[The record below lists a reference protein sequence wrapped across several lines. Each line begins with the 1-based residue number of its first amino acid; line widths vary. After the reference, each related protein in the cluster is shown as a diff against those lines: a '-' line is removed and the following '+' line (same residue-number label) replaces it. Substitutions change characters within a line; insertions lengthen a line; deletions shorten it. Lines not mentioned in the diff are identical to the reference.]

1 MAQKPQ
7 EISAAPR
14 HIAEPISPFHQR
26 KAGLHDNDGKVKRS
40 ALRASLDAY
49 KKSLLS
55 EPWIDRK
62 GHTLTFIGLIIFTIL
77 LFYRPQDISPS
88 LEWLNAAA
96 FPVAVATL
104 AVFIPTQFYLE
115 NRPTIWTKEIK
126 LFLAFIALA
135 LLTIPISKN
144 PSVSFEGVKDGLSRI
159 VLIFILFVNA
169 LRDQKRWNV
178 LTILLIGVGIML
190 SYQTI
195 GLYQKGVFNTEG
207 YRVSTGVGMLGN
219 PNEMSLFLA
228 LIIPLALSLG
238 FASKSSLLKVFS
250 LIVSGFLG
258 VAVLLTQ
265 SRTGFLGM
273 AVVAIIMIWKLGK
286 KDRFKVFFIG
296 AIFGISILLFAPGN
310 YGKRVLSIFDSS
322 LDPAGSSV
330 ERGDL
335 LKRSII
341 VSIRNPWGVGFGN
354 SPSFGYRNLETH
366 NSYTQVSSELGILGL
381 SIYLAMLI
389 TPLVGLNKIEKLTY
403 NNDSTWKPHVLAI
416 GLQASIGGYMVTSFF
431 ASVAYQWYIYYVII
445 LAIGLRRIFA
455 LELLRDTPQTPQ
467 LVGDTK

>member
-1 MAQKPQ
+1 M
-7 EISAAPR
+7 
-14 HIAEPISPFHQR
+14 
-26 KAGLHDNDGKVKRS
+26 
-40 ALRASLDAY
+40 
-49 KKSLLS
+49 
-55 EPWIDRK
+55 
-62 GHTLTFIGLIIFTIL
+62 
-77 LFYRPQDISPS
+77 FYRPQDLSPS

-96 FPVAVATL
+96 FPVAVTTL

-238 FASKSSLLKVFS
+238 FASQSSLLKVFS

-341 VSIRNPWGVGFGN
+341 VSIRNPWGSASV
-354 SPSFGYRNLETH
+354 
-366 NSYTQVSSELGILGL
+366 IL
-381 SIYLAMLI
+381 LASVTEIWRLI
-389 TPLVGLNKIEKLTY
+389 TRTLRFRP
-403 NNDSTWKPHVLAI
+403 SW
-416 GLQASIGGYMVTSFF
+416 GY
-431 ASVAYQWYIYYVII
+431 
-445 LAIGLRRIFA
+445 
-455 LELLRDTPQTPQ
+455 
-467 LVGDTK
+467 